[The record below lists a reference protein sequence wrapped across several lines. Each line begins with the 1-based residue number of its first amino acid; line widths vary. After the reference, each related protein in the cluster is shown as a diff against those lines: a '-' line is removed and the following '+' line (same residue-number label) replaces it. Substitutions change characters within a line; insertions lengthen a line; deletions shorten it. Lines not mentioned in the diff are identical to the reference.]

1 MENRKYTLGLFLD
14 IQKAFDSIHFDLLLK
29 KLSSCGIRGIA
40 LQILENYLHDRYQI
54 VGINDILSAE
64 MKLKQGVPQGSLL
77 GPLLFLVY
85 INDIVKIP
93 GSSDIIMY
101 ADDTNIFFSSNS
113 LTFLESIVNEYLVHL
128 SNWLQQNKLRLNATK
143 TTYIIFRPINK
154 PLNEDINLKYEGH
167 LIARVH
173 EQKFLGVWFQEQLN
187 WSVHVNNLVA
197 ALARTVGCLYK
208 ISHLV
213 PLWLKR
219 NMYYSLFYSKLTYG
233 ILVWGTTSRNNYNK
247 LVVLQKKILRCFENF
262 QGKFQDLPT
271 SPLFSKHS
279 ILRAD
284 QLYYFRLLQMVHKNK
299 LYVDGD
305 AENRH
310 YCVRRPIRRTPKT
323 RTNYGKQSAT
333 YQVPHVLNIL
343 ADNLNFS
350 TSATVFKTETKV
362 MFIEKK
368 VRYDN
373 H

>member
-1 MENRKYTLGLFLD
+1 
-14 IQKAFDSIHFDLLLK
+14 
-29 KLSSCGIRGIA
+29 
-40 LQILENYLHDRYQI
+40 
-54 VGINDILSAE
+54 
-64 MKLKQGVPQGSLL
+64 
-77 GPLLFLVY
+77 
-85 INDIVKIP
+85 
-93 GSSDIIMY
+93 
-101 ADDTNIFFSSNS
+101 
-113 LTFLESIVNEYLVHL
+113 
-128 SNWLQQNKLRLNATK
+128 
-143 TTYIIFRPINK
+143 
-154 PLNEDINLKYEGH
+154 
-167 LIARVH
+167 
-173 EQKFLGVWFQEQLN
+173 
-187 WSVHVNNLVA
+187 
-197 ALARTVGCLYK
+197 
-208 ISHLV
+208 
-213 PLWLKR
+213 
-219 NMYYSLFYSKLTYG
+219 MYYSLFYSKLTYG